1 MKIKRHGQRSTPN
14 LRQRFFIWSAVIL
27 LGGGV
32 LLSALSFWNTRRL
45 LMAEAMTKSEV
56 ILREVEAIRSY
67 VKKELRPKMF
77 ELHGRDTFIIEAMSS
92 TYISTSIMARFA
104 ESMPNYIYRRASLN
118 PHNPRNLADS
128 FEEEMFDW
136 FESDPTRLFWQG
148 IVKKNGDSYFVSMVP
163 DYFATS
169 CIRCHGKAEDAPHEL
184 TDRYGT
190 DGGFRFQTGD
200 LAGINSVAIPVS
212 ASLREAWQGSISLF
226 IITLGGSVLLL
237 WLLNL
242 LFQRLVIERLG
253 VMLTLISEKKK
264 GISKHA
270 TGDEIDMLQASLGSL
285 RRYVSS
291 ARKGSSLQPNFINN
305 YVVTQPIA
313 AGSMSWLYHGYE
325 TKTEDKISLK
335 IGFEEVLQN
344 PLYRACFETELQ
356 LFESVSHPCLPKVK
370 ERVEDILI
378 LEEIK
383 GRSLAF
389 LLGSDGLDDRLLLP
403 VFSQLCDLIASLHSA
418 GIVHHDLRPHI
429 LMFDEQQKIHL
440 IDMGLAASDQQADPI
455 AAAGLGPQG
464 DFLFMAPEL
473 IQGNRGNSCSD
484 IYGLGLILYLAL
496 SGSLPFS
503 EKRCSTQ
510 KWLQKKEQI
519 IPLGDHREG
528 LSVALEQVVLK
539 ALAFDSHKRYQW
551 VEDFWEDL
559 EKAIK
564 N

>member
-104 ESMPNYIYRRASLN
+104 ESMPNYIYRRATLN

-148 IVKKNGDSYFVSMVP
+148 IVKKNGDPYFVSMVP
-163 DYFATS
+163 DYFSHS

-403 VFSQLCDLIASLHSA
+403 VFSQLCSLIASLHSA